1 MGKRL
6 LQTREARDKFV
17 ASASRE
23 ARKDLAAVSKALAAT
38 VTPAR
43 VNSAIEHM
51 GPDHEWLQETAAIWQ
66 AWGRDELSPWLGE
79 VINKQGANVMRD
91 VTAAVKGLFYFGEKA
106 RFNSTTRRLLA
117 WIEKEAGNLVQDI
130 STEQQA
136 SLRRT
141 MSLVAKREFS
151 TGAAVDR
158 IKGVIDLTAR
168 ESGWVDTF
176 EESLAGDAN
185 AARKVERYRDMLR
198 TLRAERISRTEAG
211 RAYMESGQET
221 MRQAVDSGLVSR
233 VVKIWRTVGDDRV
246 RDEHADME
254 GQERELS
261 PNNEPYSNGE
271 MYPGENSINCRCY
284 EQHELQGG

>member
-1 MGKRL
+1 MGKRIL
-6 LQTREARDKFV
+6 FTREARDKFV

-23 ARKDLAAVSKALAAT
+23 ARKDLAAVSAALAAT
-38 VTPAR
+38 VTLER
-43 VNSAIEHM
+43 VSKSIDRRE
-51 GPDHEWLQETAAIWQ
+51 PDSEWLQEAVSIWQ
-66 AWGRDELSPWLGE
+66 AWGRDDLSPWLGE
-79 VINKQGANVMRD
+79 CINRQGATVMKE
-91 VTAAVKGLFYFGEKA
+91 VTAAVKGMFYFGEKA

-117 WIEKEAGNLVQDI
+117 WIEREGGKLVQEI

-141 MSLVAKREFS
+141 LSLIAKREFS
-151 TGAAVDR
+151 PGAAVDR

-176 EESLAGDAN
+176 EESLADDPN
-185 AARKVERYRDMLR
+185 AAKKVERYREMLR
-198 TLRAERISRTEAG
+198 TLRAERISRTESG
-211 RAYMESGQET
+211 RAYMEAGQET

-233 VVKIWRTVGDDRV
+233 VIKIWHTVGDDRV

-254 GQERELS
+254 GQERELA
-261 PNNEPYSNGE
+261 PNDQPYSNGE

-284 EQHELQGG
+284 EQRELQG